1 MIRKSVL
8 FALVSL
14 FSVFAYGQEPITQD
28 SIPEP
33 TDFIPTITLT
43 DADLD
48 DDQDEGISGLLSAS
62 KDIFVR
68 LTDFNLNAGRFRV
81 RGYDSENVYVYLNG
95 VKMNVLESG
104 WTSFSHWGGL
114 NDMVKSQEI
123 NTGLEASNFSFSSFG
138 GAVNIDTRAS
148 SQWKQL
154 KATYTSTNRNN
165 YNNRA
170 MLSWSSGMME
180 NDFAVSLM
188 GSRRWAQEG
197 YVEGTFYDGYS
208 YFLSVDKKIN
218 NHLLNL
224 SIIGASADRGKSGA
238 AVQEMYDLAGTNYY
252 NPYWGFQAGEKRNAR
267 VAKRHE
273 PLAILRHDWEMN
285 ESTTLTTTVNVQDGK
300 NGSSNLDWYDAGDPR
315 PDYYRKLPSAV
326 PTDSEFGVNNQL
338 ILEQLLTENQAA
350 RQINWDQLYEINRNA
365 IDTDFDPNMKRSK
378 YAVMDRRYDAFK
390 ANFSTLLQKVFSEK
404 FTLVSGLNYQY
415 FKGDNYQLMTDL
427 LGGDYIVNLDQ
438 FAERDFPND
447 EDIIQHDLDNPNALI
462 KEGDRFGYNYESH
475 IRQASGWAQGM
486 FSLGRLQFHLGA
498 EVMQTSFWRNGINR
512 NGKFPESSQGESE
525 KVDFT
530 TYGVKAG
537 LNYALDGRNFLV
549 LNGKRMTRPP
559 VFRDAFVSARTRN
572 QVVPGLK
579 EETIFGGEFAYL
591 YKSPNLNAKIGAFYT
606 RFEDQT
612 EIKNFYH
619 DDLNTFVNFI
629 MSGVDKEHIGLEL
642 AAEGKIVAGLTYKFA
657 ASLGQ
662 FIYDSRPT
670 AIISQDNNAGLLA
683 EDKTVYIKNFYVPG
697 TPQKAG
703 LVGLEYATPSELII
717 GVNGNFFSDFWLDF
731 NPDRR
736 SFEAIEV
743 ADINNAI
750 EEGSELWNEIIFQE
764 KAPSAFTLDV
774 SIRRKFRLQ
783 NDWSLS
789 VNCSVNNILN
799 NLEFINGGYEQLRFD
814 FEEKNVDKFPAKY
827 YYSRGINYFL
837 NLVLTKRL

>member
-1 MIRKSVL
+1 MKIRSVL
-8 FALVSL
+8 LAFVMLISAFVFSQELV
-14 FSVFAYGQEPITQD
+14 EQD
-28 SIPEP
+28 SIPKE
-33 TDFIPTITLT
+33 TEFIPTIVLNDT
-43 DADLD
+43 DLD
-48 DDQDEGISGLLSAS
+48 DARDEGISGLLSAS

-81 RGYDSENVYVYLNG
+81 RGYDSENVHVYLNG

-114 NDMVKSQEI
+114 NDVTKSQEV
-123 NTGLEASNFSFSSFG
+123 NTGLEASNFAFGSFG
-138 GAVNIDTRAS
+138 GAVSIDTRAS
-148 SQWKQL
+148 SQRRQL
-154 KATYTSTNRNN
+154 KATYTYTNRNN

-170 MLSWSSGMME
+170 MISWSSGMME

-188 GSRRWAQEG
+188 ASRRWAQEA
-197 YVEGTFYDGYS
+197 YQEGTFYDGYS

-224 SIIGASADRGKSGA
+224 SMLGASADRGKAGA
-238 AVQEMYDLAGTNYY
+238 TVQEMYDLAGTNYY
-252 NPYWGFQAGEKRNAR
+252 NPNWGFQNGAIRNAR
-267 VAKRHE
+267 VATRHE
-273 PLAILRHDWEMN
+273 PLAILRHDWSIDEA
-285 ESTTLTTTVNVQDGK
+285 TTLTTTANIQDGI
-300 NGSSNLDWYDAGDPR
+300 NGSSVLDWYDAADPR
-315 PDYYRKLPSAV
+315 PDYYRKLPSFV
-326 PTDSEFGVNNQL
+326 DTDSEFGVDNKL
-338 ILEQLLTENQAA
+338 HLEQLLSENQAA
-350 RQINWDQLYEINRNA
+350 RQINWDQLYEINRNT
-365 IDTDFDPNMKRSK
+365 IDENFDPTANRSR
-378 YAVMDRRYDAFK
+378 YAVMERRYDAFK
-390 ANFSTLLQKVFSEK
+390 LNFSTLFNKVFSEK
-404 FTLVSGLNYQY
+404 FTFVSGLNYQY

-447 EDIIQHDLDNPNALI
+447 EDFIQHDLDNPNRLI
-462 KEGDRFGYNYESH
+462 AEGDRFGYDYESH
-475 IRQASGWAQGM
+475 IRQSSGWAQGM
-486 FSLGRLQFHLGA
+486 FSLGRLQFHVGA
-498 EVMQTSFWRNGINR
+498 ELMQTNLWRNGINR
-512 NGKFPESSQGESE
+512 NGKFPDSSQGES
-525 KVDFT
+525 DRLSFT

-549 LNGKRMTRPP
+549 FNANRMTRPP
-559 VFRDAFVSARTRN
+559 VFRDAFVSVRTRN
-572 QVVPGLK
+572 EVVPNLSK
-579 EETIFGGEFAYL
+579 ETVYGGEVAYL
-591 YKSPNLNAKIGAFYT
+591 YKSPNLNAKIGAYYT

-629 MSGVDKEHIGLEL
+629 MTGVDKEHIGLEL
-642 AAEGKIVAGLTYKFA
+642 GAEGKIVSGLTYKFA

-662 FIYDSRPT
+662 YIYDSRPT
-670 AIISQDNNAGLLA
+670 AIISQDNNATLLN
-683 EDKTVYIKNFYVPG
+683 DGKTVYVKNFYVPG

-703 LVGLEYATPSELII
+703 LIGLEYATPSELII
-717 GVNGNFFSDFWLDF
+717 GVSGNYFSDFWLDF

-750 EEGSELWNEIIFQE
+750 VEGSALWNEIIFQE
-764 KAPSAFTLDV
+764 EAPSAFTLDV

-789 VNCSVNNILN
+789 ANFSVNNILN
-799 NLEFINGGYEQLRFD
+799 NLNLINGGYEQLRFD
-814 FEEKNVDKFPAKY
+814 FEEKNVDLFPSRY
-827 YYSRGINYFL
+827 YYARGINYFL